1 MSRSFFIL
9 LSLFILLFSC
19 KEQTIV
25 DITVKPMAAEAT
37 PGSSV
42 TFYIQLKPDALNG
55 GELGELQVLDSVYNI
70 IFTQEFSGYTTD
82 STRFTY
88 NIPTETNINSI
99 IKFSVVAFDAYSKLS
114 DTVYPTITITDGV
127 PKLISVSNL
136 QLYFTGID
144 TLDTNQLVLSVNSA
158 FADTLNND
166 KSILTFVWTNETGY
180 TLTSPDAEFLND
192 IYQDTSVYN
201 PDNQMNTKLQLYE
214 GNWDELN
221 SHKIDSLE
229 IITET
234 ISEKGNGIANLHEGN
249 IITFIT
255 QDSIKGALL
264 IKTTAKSTNYLIFDL
279 IFQDK

>member
-1 MSRSFFIL
+1 MSRNFFIL
-9 LSLFILLFSC
+9 LSLFILFFSC

-25 DITVKPMAAEAT
+25 DITVKPMEAEAT

-82 STRFTY
+82 STRFIY
-88 NIPTETNINSI
+88 NIPTEAKINSI
-99 IKFSVVAFDAYSKLS
+99 IKFSIVAFDAYSKLS

-166 KSILTFVWTNETGY
+166 KSILTFVWTNGTGY

-192 IYQDTSVYN
+192 IYQDTSIYN

-234 ISEKGNGIANLHEGN
+234 IVGKGNGIANLHEGN